1 MDRQINDNGQAL
13 QDGLDVFISAPF
25 FSGEYVSYGG
35 SFLASTLSNSNIST
49 STASYATEAV
59 SSVNLPTYSNSNWFR
74 FSSDGTS
81 QPSVIS
87 TPPTSSVNNIKI
99 SSVVD
104 GGGNSSV
111 SGIFQE
117 LKQLYTGNE
126 YTVTI
131 NLNQNNNIGTLS
143 VSTLYNSRIN
153 PYALTQSDVTNYT
166 LPLTQITFNFNAYS
180 TADIL
185 FISFESS
192 VNGNEVDI
200 SSISVQEKKNY
211 KFPVLTD
218 LTGVGIAKV
227 LRRKY
232 NSSISLDEGEP
243 NPNE

>member
-131 NLNQNNNIGTLS
+131 NLNQNNNIIQGL
-143 VSTLYNSRIN
+143 
-153 PYALTQSDVTNYT
+153 
-166 LPLTQITFNFNAYS
+166 
-180 TADIL
+180 IL
-185 FISFESS
+185 M
-192 VNGNEVDI
+192 
-200 SSISVQEKKNY
+200 
-211 KFPVLTD
+211 L
-218 LTGVGIAKV
+218 
-227 LRRKY
+227 
-232 NSSISLDEGEP
+232 
-243 NPNE
+243 

>member
-1 MDRQINDNGQAL
+1 MTRQINSNGQAL
-13 QDGLDVFISAPF
+13 EEGLDVFISVPLL
-25 FSGEYVSYGG
+25 SGEYVSYGD
-35 SFLASTLSNSNIST
+35 SFLASTLSTSNIST

-74 FSSDGTS
+74 FTSDGTS

-87 TPPTSSVNNIKI
+87 TPPTSSTNNMKL
-99 SSVVD
+99 SAVVD

-111 SGIFQE
+111 SGVFQE

-131 NLNQNNNIGTLS
+131 NLNQNNDIGTLS

-185 FISFESS
+185 LISFESS
-192 VNGNEVDI
+192 VNGSEVDI
-200 SSISVQEKKNY
+200 SSINVQEKNY
-211 KFPVLTD
+211 YQFPVTTNLI
-218 LTGVGIAKV
+218 GSGIAKV

-232 NSSISLDEGEP
+232 NSSIPLEEGQP
-243 NPNE
+243 QPTD

>member
-1 MDRQINDNGQAL
+1 MEQINSRGQAL
-13 QDGLDVFISAPF
+13 EEGLDVFISAPF
-25 FSGEYVSYGG
+25 LSGEYVSYGS
-35 SFLASTLSNSNIST
+35 SFLASTLSTSNIST

-81 QPSVIS
+81 QPSAIS
-87 TPPTSSVNNIKI
+87 ARPTSSVNNIKI
-99 SSVVD
+99 SAVVD
-104 GGGNSSV
+104 GAGNSSV

-131 NLNQNNNIGTLS
+131 NLNQNNDIGTLS

-153 PYALTQSDVTNYT
+153 PYSLTQSDITTYT

-180 TADIL
+180 TVDIL

-211 KFPVLTD
+211 KIPVLTD
-218 LTGVGIAKV
+218 LTGSGIAKV

-232 NSSISLDEGEP
+232 NTSIPLDEGQPIE
-243 NPNE
+243 